1 MLSGGYLRCR
11 LPLRPANPGARSA
24 GNPAEQGSI
33 LVVYATGEG
42 QTDPAGVDGRLASEV
57 SPRPV
62 AEVEVTI
69 GGLPAETL
77 YAGAAPFLDRRVGSG
92 VMQVNARMDRR
103 VGSGDQ
109 PVRLR
114 VGERMSQ
121 EGVTAAV
128 R

>member
-62 AEVEVTI
+62 AEVEVKI

-77 YAGAAPFLDRRVGSG
+77 YAGAAPFFVAG